1 MAQLPLLLL
10 PLLLPLVMQL
20 QHQLHL
26 KERHLSAVELALEV
40 LEVVVVVAAV
50 DLVVDILDLDMED
63 TLGVGV
69 MDLGVTA

>member
-40 LEVVVVVAAV
+40 VVVVAAV